1 MNDCKFTGRF
11 VAAPRRK
18 DTDKTSRCFFT
29 LMVNKKG
36 KRPDG
41 TKYPAQA
48 VDFVA
53 WGKIADLICQ
63 YKEKGH
69 LVLVSAEYGTY
80 EVNAVD
86 FNNNVIEGA
95 RKHNKPMFTVL
106 DIEFMPVNNGQAN
119 VNTNTNTYNQNNA
132 SNINPSDIPSYDS
145 NEFPDDFSFTD
156 SGISFDN
163 GSDMFSLGDL

>member
-18 DTDKTSRCFFT
+18 DTEKTSRCFFT

-36 KRPDG
+36 KKPDG

-63 YKEKGH
+63 YKDKGH
-69 LVLVSAEYGTY
+69 LVLVSAEYATY

-86 FNNNVIEGA
+86 FNNKVIEGA
-95 RKHNKPMFTVL
+95 RKYNKPMFTVL
-106 DIEFMPVNNGQAN
+106 DIEFMPVNNGQGN
-119 VNTNTNTYNQNNA
+119 VNTNNTHNQNN
-132 SNINPSDIPSYDS
+132 NLNVNPADIPGFDS
-145 NEFPDDFSFTD
+145 SDFPDDFSFTD

-163 GSDMFSLGDL
+163 GADMFSLGEL